1 MTKYHFS
8 TGMKAGL
15 LFSCHNCNIARII
28 RHVKGGLAQH
38 MLSDFFIIRLSITLW
53 IFFTTIIDK
62 EPFYITKKRLRSK
75 ASKAFLRFRRR
86 LNFPGSCPPSIFS
99 AKELNY
105 CVRYGNRCDLL
116 AIVTEYISTFRQY
129 ISLSRVK
136 NL

>member
-1 MTKYHFS
+1 MLLVFFNSSLKQYYCTLQFHWEQRSCRLLVLNSRKQTFNECS
-8 TGMKAGL
+8 T
-15 LFSCHNCNIARII
+15 C
-28 RHVKGGLAQH
+28 
-38 MLSDFFIIRLSITLW
+38 
-53 IFFTTIIDK
+53 
-62 EPFYITKKRLRSK
+62 TKKRLRSK

-129 ISLSRVK
+129 IFLFSCQKPIKKKFQIKLTLIFLLLV
-136 NL
+136 